1 MNETQLRNLSDEELL
16 RVVDNM
22 VPTNILAVELARR
35 LRDAMEAADIAQGE
49 LDAYNDRAYGYC
61 EDDNCPYCCGGDD

>member
-35 LRDAMEAADIAQGE
+35 LAAL
-49 LDAYNDRAYGYC
+49 LDANG
-61 EDDNCPYCCGGDD
+61 ECPYCCGGDD